1 MRTSYKGYIERR
13 DKMRKNMI
21 RVIAAV
27 AAVCLMVGCGGK
39 KGDFDVAALGNDLST
54 KITYADTLAPMD
66 ADTAGMFLNLSDINV
81 TKAAIYEGSG
91 GTAEEIVVLEC
102 ASEDDAKK
110 AEQVLRDRVSE
121 QIESFTDYVPAELTK
136 LNAAVIKVSGKYAV
150 LSVSDTPDE
159 AKKIID
165 SYM

>member
-1 MRTSYKGYIERR
+1 MRTIRR
-13 DKMRKNMI
+13 LTVA
-21 RVIAAV
+21 VIAVSAMIL
-27 AAVCLMVGCGGK
+27 AGCGSK
-39 KGDFDVAALGNDLST
+39 KADFDVDKLGSDLAT
-54 KITYADTLAPMD
+54 NITYQDSLSQLD
-66 ADTAGMFLNLSDINV
+66 LDSAGMFLNLSGLDV
-81 TKAAIYEGSG
+81 VKASVYEGSG

-102 ASEDDAKK
+102 ASDADAKK
-110 AEQVLRDRVSE
+110 AEEVLKTRVSE
-121 QIESFTDYVPAELTK
+121 QIESFTDYVPEELTK

>member
-1 MRTSYKGYIERR
+1 MKT
-13 DKMRKNMI
+13 NMG
-21 RVIAAV
+21 RMMKTAV
-27 AAVCLMVGCGGK
+27 AATALCALLIGCGK
-39 KGDFDVAALGNDLST
+39 KADFDVDSLATDLDT
-54 KITYADTLAPMD
+54 KITYADGLSPMD
-66 ADTAGMFLNLSDINV
+66 LEMAGMFLNLSDVNV

-102 ASEDDAKK
+102 ATDEDAQK
-110 AEQVLRDRVSE
+110 AEQVLKTRVDE

-150 LSVSDTPDE
+150 LSVSDSPDE

-165 SYM
+165 QYM

>member
-1 MRTSYKGYIERR
+1 
-13 DKMRKNMI
+13 MRKMKRLTGI
-21 RVIAAV
+21 IAAG
-27 AAVCLMVGCGGK
+27 AMIFALAGCGGK
-39 KGDFDVAALGNDLST
+39 KGDFDVTTLGNDLDT
-54 KITYADTLAPMD
+54 KIMYQDTLAAMD
-66 ADTAGMFLNLSDINV
+66 LDTAGMFLNLSEVNV
-81 TKAAIYEGSG
+81 TKAAVYEGSG

-110 AEQVLRDRVSE
+110 AEQVLKDRVSE
-121 QIESFTDYVPAELTK
+121 QIESFTDYVPEELTK

-165 SYM
+165 QYM